1 MLKRL
6 SLLLLCL
13 LCSLLVYGQK
23 MAKKPRI
30 MIVPS
35 DALMLKLGL
44 LESVENDGD
53 YNFYQH
59 YKRAFLNDE
68 LKATI
73 AKFGELMR
81 DRGFPMTDME
91 QMLKNAQ
98 NNPNYVIPSDINVEL
113 NYWTELQGPRKILYT
128 EFKGIDI
135 CSGKQIAAASG
146 NSAPAIGATQV
157 DLLQEAVIDKL
168 EKFCGQFMRTFE
180 DMAVKGREAT
190 LIVRDEQGRLEDKNV
205 NEVIDSWLGENCVNG
220 SFNIDNSDESV
231 CQVSQAMMPLFNN
244 SGNALDAR
252 RFLKP
257 LQQKL
262 KDMGFTV
269 KVRNIKG
276 SIGQVEFILE

>member
-6 SLLLLCL
+6 SLLLFCL
-13 LCSLLVYGQK
+13 LCSLLVYGQ
-23 MAKKPRI
+23 KKPRI

-98 NNPNYVIPSDINVEL
+98 NNPNYVIPTDINVEL
-113 NYWTELQGPRKILYT
+113 NYWTEQQGPRTILYT
-128 EFKGIDI
+128 EFKGIDV

-157 DLLQEAVIDKL
+157 SLLQEAVMDKL
-168 EKFCGQFMRTFE
+168 DKFCGQLMRTFE
-180 DMAVKGREAT
+180 EMAEQGREAT
-190 LIVRDEQGRLEDKNV
+190 LTVRDEQGRLEDQDV
-205 NEVIDSWLGENCVNG
+205 NEVVDTWLGENCVQG
-220 SFNIDNSDESV
+220 SFNMDNSDESI
-231 CQVSQAMMPLFNN
+231 CQVSQAMMPLFDEK
-244 SGNALDAR
+244 GRPLDGK
-252 RFLKP
+252 RFFQP
-257 LQQKL
+257 LQKKL
-262 KDMGFTV
+262 KEMGFTV
-269 KVRNIKG
+269 KVRNLRG

>member
-1 MLKRL
+1 
-6 SLLLLCL
+6 
-13 LCSLLVYGQK
+13 
-23 MAKKPRI
+23 

-98 NNPNYVIPSDINVEL
+98 NNPNYVIPTDINVEL
-113 NYWTELQGPRKILYT
+113 NYWTEQQGPRTILYT
-128 EFKGIDI
+128 EFKGIDV

-157 DLLQEAVIDKL
+157 SLLQEAVMDKL
-168 EKFCGQFMRTFE
+168 DKFCGQLMRTFE
-180 DMAVKGREAT
+180 EMAEQGREAT
-190 LIVRDEQGRLEDKNV
+190 LTVRDEQGRLEDQNV
-205 NEVIDSWLGENCVNG
+205 NEVVDTWLGENCVQG
-220 SFNIDNSDESV
+220 SFNMDNSDESI
-231 CQVSQAMMPLFNN
+231 CQVSQAMMPLFDEK
-244 SGNALDAR
+244 GRPLDGK
-252 RFLKP
+252 RFFQP
-257 LQQKL
+257 LQKKL
-262 KDMGFTV
+262 KEMGFTV
-269 KVRNIKG
+269 KVRNLRG